1 MGFRSRLRTSKLP
14 IFLLS
19 AALAISAASPAFA
32 QDASTSSEGDE
43 TSPAASSE
51 TASQLPAA
59 DLPSMNQQGFVFE
72 LESSYNGTFSEIP
85 NEAPV
90 YGMQFPQVDSDR
102 AASIASGLD
111 IEGDIQDQGNG
122 TFNVQ
127 GDNGS
132 LFITPGMM
140 QFIAS
145 RDVPEGDL
153 PGNEEA
159 VAFGR
164 EWLRQVNL
172 LPANVGEGKV
182 QTRLENPPRIVVTF
196 QPVSPAPLLSASPNI
211 TVTLGP
217 QGAILESTYQ
227 WTDISQGDMYQLRGT
242 ESAWA
247 EVESRRA
254 YVETLLPTDAF
265 EPGSTITGHAEYTQV
280 SLAYTSSGIPG
291 QQQYLQPVYVF
302 TGQIT
307 PDGSEESYP
316 VTSYVPALI
325 NSQQPVG

>member
-1 MGFRSRLRTSKLP
+1 MSFRSRLRTSTLP
-14 IFLLS
+14 AIFLS
-19 AALAISAASPAFA
+19 AAMVLSVASSALA
-32 QDASTSSEGDE
+32 QDESTSSESDE
-43 TSPAASSE
+43 TVPAASSE
-51 TASQLPAA
+51 TTSQLPAA

-85 NEAPV
+85 DEAPV
-90 YGMQFPQVDSDR
+90 YGMQFQNVDSDR
-102 AASIASGLD
+102 AASIASDLG

-122 TFNVQ
+122 TFNAQ
-127 GDNGS
+127 SDTGS
-132 LFITPGMM
+132 LFIIPGMM
-140 QFIAS
+140 QFIS
-145 RDVPEGDL
+145 SQDIPEGEL
-153 PGNEEA
+153 PGDDEA

-172 LPANVGEGKV
+172 LPANVGDGKV
-182 QTRLENPPRIVVTF
+182 QTRLENPPRIVVSF

-217 QGAILESTYQ
+217 QGSILESTYQ
-227 WTDISQGDMYQLRGT
+227 WADISQGDMYQLRGT

-247 EVESRRA
+247 EVESKRA
-254 YVETLLPTDAF
+254 YVETLLPTDTF
-265 EPGSTITGHAEYTQV
+265 QPGSTITGHAEYTQV

-291 QQQYLQPVYVF
+291 QQQFLQPVYVF